1 MRYSVQPRGQIFI
14 KGYGF
19 LSFAKTVGKKI
30 CKNKSKTLS
39 SKCSEKLLDHP
50 NQSALYALKTPSK
63 RAIQTTAEATVISLA
78 IKYLT
83 ELQKSQNP
91 YNRIILKELQMSMI
105 NKYLKKHI
113 NLQRKGRRL
122 LMI

>member
-19 LSFAKTVGKKI
+19 LSFDKTVCKKI

-50 NQSALYALKTPSK
+50 NHSALNALKTPSK

>member
-14 KGYGF
+14 KDYGF

-50 NQSALYALKTPSK
+50 NQSALNALKTPSK

>member
-19 LSFAKTVGKKI
+19 LSFDKTVCKKI
-30 CKNKSKTLS
+30 CKNKSKTLN

-50 NQSALYALKTPSK
+50 NQSALNALKTPSK

>member
-50 NQSALYALKTPSK
+50 NQSALNALKTPSK

>member
-50 NQSALYALKTPSK
+50 NQSALNALKTPSK

-105 NKYLKKHI
+105 NKHLKKHI